1 MMRHPAAT
9 SAEPTVTPSLIPT
22 DRFSFNSHRMLALRD
37 TVLQAWE
44 NQVLAQLPRAQGI
57 SRPVLTDTMPVMY
70 ERLCAALTP
79 DYFERDGLE
88 VSTLG
93 AEHGVERANL
103 TDYDADTIVAEFQL
117 FRGVLFD
124 VVDAHD
130 VALTTP
136 ERRALHLTIDAA
148 VRESVRAFVVAGN
161 ALRERVAAALAHDL
175 RQPLANVTL
184 GAGQILQ
191 LDPARE
197 IAEWAQRILRNGER
211 METMLG
217 ELLDTL
223 AIRSSDRLQLELAQF
238 DLLAL
243 AHTVAQRAREYGGA
257 DVRLSGTP
265 VTGWWNSASLER
277 ALEILL
283 TNAQHQ
289 SEPGAPIEV
298 QVGEDLGRVALTV
311 RSHGTPIP
319 KEDVE
324 AVFEQFVRTQDA
336 AESPTGS
343 WGVGLPYVRTV
354 AKSHGGSAV
363 VFSDAAAGT
372 VFVIDVP
379 VDARPFQGG
388 AA

>member
-1 MMRHPAAT
+1 VT
-9 SAEPTVTPSLIPT
+9 SSLIPT

-37 TVLQAWE
+37 TVLRVWE
-44 NQVLAQLPRAQGI
+44 DQVLAQLPRAQGV

-124 VVDAHD
+124 VIDAHD
-130 VALTTP
+130 VALTAP
-136 ERRALHLTIDAA
+136 ERRALHLTIDGA

-175 RQPLANVTL
+175 RQPLSNVTL

-191 LDPARE
+191 LDPAPG
-197 IAEWAQRILRNGER
+197 IAEWAERILRNGER
-211 METMLG
+211 MQTMLG

-223 AIRSSDRLQLELAQF
+223 AIRSSDRLQLELGQF

-243 AHTVAQRAREYGGA
+243 ADTVAQRARAYGGA
-257 DVRLSGTP
+257 DVRLSGAP
-265 VTGWWNSASLER
+265 VTGWWNSAALER

-283 TNAQHQ
+283 TNAQRQ
-289 SEPGAPIEV
+289 SAPGAPIEV
-298 QVGEDLGRVALTV
+298 HVGEDLGRTVLTV
-311 RSHGTPIP
+311 RSHGAPIP
-319 KEDVE
+319 KEQFE
-324 AVFEQFVRTQDA
+324 AVFEQFVRTEDA
-336 AESPTGS
+336 AESHTGS

-363 VFSDAAAGT
+363 AFSDAASGT

-379 VDARPFQGG
+379 VDARPFQGEPVRTS
-388 AA
+388 

>member
-1 MMRHPAAT
+1 MT
-9 SAEPTVTPSLIPT
+9 TLIPT

-37 TVLQAWE
+37 TVLRVWE
-44 NQVLAQLPRAQGI
+44 DHVVARLPRAQGV

-130 VALTTP
+130 IDLTTP

-175 RQPLANVTL
+175 RRPVSNVTL
-184 GAGQILQ
+184 GASQILQ
-191 LDPARE
+191 MGAAPG
-197 IAEWAQRILRNGER
+197 IAELAERILRNGER
-211 METMLG
+211 MEAMLG
-217 ELLDTL
+217 ELLETL
-223 AIRSSDRLQLELAQF
+223 AIRSSDRLQLELEQF

-243 AHTVAQRAREYGGA
+243 ARTVAQRARDYGGA
-257 DVRLSGTP
+257 DVALSGEP
-265 VTGWWNSASLER
+265 VTGWWNGAALER

-283 TNAQHQ
+283 TNAQRQ
-289 SEPGAPIEV
+289 GEPGTPIEIK
-298 QVGEDLGRVALTV
+298 VGTDLGRAILTV
-311 RSHGTPIP
+311 RNHGKPIP
-319 KEDVE
+319 KEDFE
-324 AVFEQFVRTQDA
+324 AIFEQFVRTQDA
-336 AESPTGS
+336 AESATGS

-354 AKSHGGSAV
+354 AQSHGGSAV

-379 VDARPFQGG
+379 VDARPFQGDR
-388 AA
+388 A